1 MISNSQS
8 ETPEL
13 ETMTATVR
21 NLRFDLEHLP
31 RHWHG
36 GRKSVTSFFDSL
48 SVFFPAGERFF
59 VASVRAYQNDIKG
72 DALRHEV
79 RTFCAQEGIH
89 SREHENYNDRLKREG
104 YPVAAMEKRVE
115 ATLKRLS
122 ENAPK
127 ELQLAVTCALEHFTA
142 LMGHLL
148 LGNPKLMEGADPEM
162 AAMWRWHAAEENEHK
177 CLPYDVYK
185 AIGGRYGV
193 RVAAMIGATAIFWA
207 KVVGHQA
214 RMMRADGTLFSA
226 DEWGAVLKFLFIEP
240 GGMFQLWGM
249 YLQYFR
255 PSFHPNDVDSA
266 PLLDAWRAEYTA
278 APKYA
283 HGGPALAQ
291 SA

>member
-1 MISNSQS
+1 
-8 ETPEL
+8 
-13 ETMTATVR
+13 MTATVR
-21 NLRFDLEHLP
+21 NLRFDLATGIP

-59 VASVRAYQNDIKG
+59 VASVRAYQNDIKD
-72 DALRHEV
+72 DALRQEV

-89 SREHENYNDRLKREG
+89 SREHENYNERLKREG
-104 YPVAAMEKRVE
+104 YPVDAMEQRVE
-115 ATLKRLS
+115 ASLKRLTKNGS
-122 ENAPK
+122 K
-127 ELQLAVTCALEHFTA
+127 ELHLAVTCALEHFTA

-148 LGNPKLMEGADPEM
+148 LGNPALLEGAHPEM

-185 AIGGRYGV
+185 AVGGRYPV
-193 RVAAMIGATAIFWA
+193 RCAAMIGATAIFWT

-214 RMMRADGTLFSA
+214 RMMNTDGTLFSA
-226 DEWGAVLKFLFIEP
+226 AEWAAVLKFLFIKP

-255 PSFHPNDVDSA
+255 PGFHPNDIDSS
-266 PLLDAWRAEYTA
+266 PLLDEWRAQYA
-278 APKYA
+278 ATPVYA
-283 HGGPALAQ
+283 HATPALAQ

>member
-1 MISNSQS
+1 MN
-8 ETPEL
+8 
-13 ETMTATVR
+13 ATVR
-21 NLRFDLEHLP
+21 NLRFDLRNIP

-59 VASVRAYQNDIKG
+59 VASVRAYQDAIKD
-72 DALRHEV
+72 DALRFEV

-89 SREHENYNDRLKREG
+89 SREHENYNERLEGEG
-104 YPVAAMEKRVE
+104 YPIDAMEKRVE
-115 ATLKRLS
+115 ASLARLTKYGS
-122 ENAPK
+122 K

-148 LGNPKLMEGADPEM
+148 LGNPKLLEGADPEM

-185 AIGGRYGV
+185 AVGGRYPV

-214 RMMRADGTLFSA
+214 QMMRTDGTLLSA
-226 DEWGAVLKFLFIEP
+226 DEWRAVLRFLFIDP
-240 GGMFQLWGM
+240 GGMFDLWGM
-249 YLQYFR
+249 YFDYFR
-255 PSFHPNDVDSA
+255 PGFHPKDIDSSA
-266 PLLDAWRAEYTA
+266 LLDTWKAEYAA
-278 APKYA
+278 APVYA
-283 HGGPALAQ
+283 HGTPALAQ